1 MRAALTPYPV
11 CLEFLAWFVWLA
23 AFALMQ
29 NRFCAR
35 YPGTRTLCRALYITT
50 ALVAV
55 GPALWVLTKGAR
67 GAYLLAQVN
76 HAFALGVYAQTF
88 LRASLL
94 FRWLAWPG
102 VEKAV
107 EAVGSPAAGSESE
120 ARLVS
125 VLIAFTHQARRGFRQ
140 RNRP

>member
-1 MRAALTPYPV
+1 LTPV
-11 CLEFLAWFVWLA
+11 SVSLEFLAWFVWLA

-29 NRFCAR
+29 YRLCAR
-35 YPGTRTLCRALYITT
+35 YPGIRTLCRTLYTVT

-55 GPALWVLTKGAR
+55 GPAVWALTKGGR
-67 GAYLLAQVN
+67 GTQLLAQVN
-76 HAFALGVYAQTF
+76 HAFGLGVYAQTF

-107 EAVGSPAAGSESE
+107 GAVGSPATRFESE
-120 ARLVS
+120 ARLVG
-125 VLIAFTHQARRGFRQ
+125 VLVALTHQARRGLRQ
-140 RNRP
+140 RKQA